1 LGRKGQTADK
11 IFFGPPFYVAAL
23 HVRFRRLT
31 LRFRLRSEAT
41 ARQAATGTAQRA
53 IPTAGRVAAAW
64 PFYVEISHFT
74 YVDGEKPNAAG
85 SRAEFMTRLMR
96 FGKPCSLGRRD
107 LE

>member
-1 LGRKGQTADK
+1 MAAL
-11 IFFGPPFYVAAL
+11 PPEGGVPPSSQAEISGAVSSCDRFYAAAL

-31 LRFRLRSEAT
+31 LRP
-41 ARQAATGTAQRA
+41 ATGTAQRA

-74 YVDGEKPNAAG
+74 YVGGDKPNAAG
-85 SRAEFMTRLMR
+85 SLAEFVTRLMR